1 MKRFLC
7 MIPLAMFVTSAF
19 AQEQPLRVSDM
30 LDLEEKIMMKKMTDD
45 LNKPNPNAPP
55 PIPVIVAPKA
65 APVVYPTEALAV
77 YGTTATSF
85 EGQLS
90 LGGHTYTVRMGTPVQ
105 AYTVTAI
112 GPQGIELTRYVPRK
126 KRGKKHQ
133 SEPERQVSFFPV
145 VGH

>member
-7 MIPLAMFVTSAF
+7 MIPLAMLATTAF

-45 LNKPNPNAPP
+45 LNKPNPNMPP
-55 PIPVIVAPKA
+55 PMPVIVASRE
-65 APVVYPTEALAV
+65 APVVYPTVTLAV
-77 YGTTATSF
+77 YGTTATF
-85 EGQLS
+85 YEGELS
-90 LGGHTYTVRMGTPVQ
+90 LGGQSYPVRKGSTVQ

-126 KRGKKHQ
+126 KHGKKHQ
-133 SEPERQVSFFPV
+133 SEPERQVTFAPLV
-145 VGH
+145 TH

>member
-7 MIPLAMFVTSAF
+7 MIPLAMLVTTAF

-45 LNKPNPNAPP
+45 LNKPNPNMPP
-55 PIPVIVAPKA
+55 PMPVIVAPKE
-65 APVVYPTEALAV
+65 APVVYPTETLAI
-77 YGTTATSF
+77 YGTNATSY

-90 LGGHTYTVRMGTPVQ
+90 LGGRIYTVRKGTPVQ

-112 GPQGIELTRYVPRK
+112 GPDGIELTRYVP
-126 KRGKKHQ
+126 GKKHGKKHR
-133 SEPERQVSFFPV
+133 SEPERQVTFVPLAA
-145 VGH
+145 H